1 TFYNDIRNQI
11 TLQVTEGT
19 MEYSYFNL
27 ARSQT
32 TGVNFSVEY
41 GGDNVRASL
50 GGSLLAYKIESPEYV
65 YPEFLMYP
73 EARASIQ
80 YNWKLTGLSFGL
92 FYKYNG
98 RQPNYFIDAEGTT
111 SLGQTED
118 YHMMDISVS
127 RSFIKKQLTVSL

>member
-1 TFYNDIRNQI
+1 
-11 TLQVTEGT
+11 
-19 MEYSYFNL
+19 
-27 ARSQT
+27 
-32 TGVNFSVEY
+32 
-41 GGDNVRASL
+41 
-50 GGSLLAYKIESPEYV
+50 
-65 YPEFLMYP
+65 
-73 EARASIQ
+73 ASIQ

-127 RSFIKKQLTVSL
+127 RSFIKKQLTVSLGLKNLFDVKQVNRTGGTGTAHASAVSANNIARGRSVFLSLRYNFQINSKKNGTTN